1 MKKSMKK
8 SLTCLF
14 ALALLLSPVISSS
27 TSTNINTVDNNTYQ
41 INTIFDEMLVC

>member
-1 MKKSMKK
+1 MKKSTKK
-8 SLTCLF
+8 ALTCVF

-27 TSTNINTVDNNTYQ
+27 TSTNINTSGNNNYQ